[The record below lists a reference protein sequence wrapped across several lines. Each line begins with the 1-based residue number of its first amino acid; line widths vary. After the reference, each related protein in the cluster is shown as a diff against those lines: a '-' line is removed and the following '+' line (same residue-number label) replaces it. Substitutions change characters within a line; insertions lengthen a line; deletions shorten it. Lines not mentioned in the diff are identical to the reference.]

1 MADMTQYGNQA
12 AINRRRALADVLM
25 TQYGNQAAINRRRAL
40 ADVLMSGAMSGQSGM
55 PQGGGRIASAA
66 GLGAV
71 VAPVAQALIA
81 SRMNK
86 RADADES
93 SMKAAYAQAMQGYT
107 DQGMQALS
115 GVPDRVVPAVEGVR
129 PTNNPMPVLTG
140 DQKSGYVDDL
150 LGGLKDTTIKPASV
164 ERGIPGNPML
174 AATFFARNPETKAL
188 ADELM
193 KQAAAQYAPVDASKF
208 LPYAPGQSLAQ
219 SIPAGGL
226 NNANLGQAL
235 RGAFAGGGMPKIEG
249 DRMIDQGTG
258 GVSNLP
264 MTATQQATANY
275 NQGMLGYN
283 QQNLQRQWAELQQRQ
298 QQFAIEAGLRRMGLS
313 NDQARLEL
321 ERAKADPAYQAQ
333 LAATVKKAE
342 AGAQRSIDEG
352 QKARDSLGGID
363 LINEMEALVPKTSDS
378 AIGRGGRALGAL
390 FGAGG
395 ETRAADRQL
404 EAIGHQLSLFA
415 QRFPGVQTD
424 KDYERMMAQVGVLS
438 GWNTTQEEKAAALA
452 AAKNYMLNLV
462 KKYGTAEERA
472 QAIKSMRSE
481 EGTGGGWSMQRVE

>member
-1 MADMTQYGNQA
+1 MVDMTLYGNPA
-12 AINRRRALADVLM
+12 AIARNRDIADALMVSAM
-25 TQYGNQAAINRRRAL
+25 GGQA
-40 ADVLMSGAMSGQSGM
+40 GM

-66 GLGAV
+66 GIGSII
-71 VAPVAQALIA
+71 APLAQALV
-81 SRMNK
+81 SMRMSK
-86 RADADES
+86 RADDDEAK
-93 SMKAAYAQAMQGYT
+93 MKAAYAQAMQGYT

-115 GVPDRVVPAVEGVR
+115 GVPDRVIPAVEGVR
-129 PTNNPMPVLTG
+129 PTNNPMPMLTG
-140 DQKSGYVDDL
+140 DQKSGYVDEL

-258 GVSNLP
+258 SVSNLP

-321 ERAKADPAYQAQ
+321 DRAKADPAYQAQ

-342 AGAQRSIDEG
+342 AAAQRSIDEG

-363 LINEMEALVPKTSDS
+363 HINEMEALVPKTSDS
-378 AIGRGGRALGAL
+378 AIGRFGRAIGAM
-390 FGAGG
+390 FGAGY
-395 ETRAADRQL
+395 EARAADRQL
-404 EAIGHQLSLFA
+404 EAMGHQLSLFA

-424 KDYERMMAQVGVLS
+424 KDYERMMAQVGVVN

-452 AAKNYMLNLV
+452 QAKKHMLNLV
-462 KKYGTAEERA
+462 QKYGTAEERA
-472 QAIKSMRSE
+472 QAIKEMRSE
-481 EGTGGGWSMQRVE
+481 DGTGGGWSMQRVE

>member
-1 MADMTQYGNQA
+1 MAD
-12 AINRRRALADVLM
+12 M

-404 EAIGHQLSLFA
+404 EEIGHQLSLFA

>member
-1 MADMTQYGNQA
+1 MVDMTLYGNPA
-12 AINRRRALADVLM
+12 AIARNRAIADALMGSAM
-25 TQYGNQAAINRRRAL
+25 GGQA
-40 ADVLMSGAMSGQSGM
+40 GM

-66 GLGAV
+66 GIGSII
-71 VAPVAQALIA
+71 APLAQALV
-81 SRMNK
+81 SMRMSK
-86 RADADES
+86 RADDDEAK
-93 SMKAAYAQAMQGYT
+93 MKAAYAQAMQGYT

-115 GVPDRVVPAVEGVR
+115 GVPDRVIPAVEGVR
-129 PTNNPMPVLTG
+129 PTNNPMPMLTG
-140 DQKSGYVDDL
+140 DQKSGYVDEL

-258 GVSNLP
+258 SVSNLP

-321 ERAKADPAYQAQ
+321 DRAKADPAYQAQ

-342 AGAQRSIDEG
+342 AAAQQQIEEG
-352 QKARDSLGGID
+352 QKASNSLQGIGI
-363 LINEMEALVPKTSDS
+363 LNEMETLVPKTSDS
-378 AIGRGGRALGAL
+378 AIGRGGRAVGAL

-404 EAIGHQLSLFA
+404 ETLGHQLSLFA

-424 KDYERMMAQVGVLS
+424 KDYERMMAQVGVVN

-452 AAKNYMLNLV
+452 QAKKHMLNLV
-462 KKYGTAEERA
+462 QKYGTAEERA
-472 QAIKSMRSE
+472 QAIKEMRSE
-481 EGTGGGWSMQRVE
+481 DGTGGGWSMQRVE

>member
-12 AINRRRALADVLM
+12 AINRRRALAD
-25 TQYGNQAAINRRRAL
+25 A
-40 ADVLMSGAMSGQSGM
+40 LMSGAMSGQSGM

-71 VAPVAQALIA
+71 VAPIAQALIA

-93 SMKAAYAQAMQGYT
+93 SMKEAYSQAMQAYT
-107 DQGMQALS
+107 DQGMKALS
-115 GVPDRVVPAVEGVR
+115 GVPDRVIPAVEGVR
-129 PTNNPMPVLTG
+129 PTNNPMPALTG
-140 DQKSGYVDDL
+140 DQKSGYVDEL
-150 LGGLKDTTIKPASV
+150 LGGLKDTTVRPASV
-164 ERGIPGNPML
+164 ERGTPGNPML

-188 ADELM
+188 AEELM

-298 QQFAIEAGLRRMGLS
+298 QQFGIEAGLRRMGLS

-321 ERAKADPAYQAQ
+321 DRAKADPAYQAQ
-333 LAATVKKAE
+333 LAATIKQAE
-342 AGAQRSIDEG
+342 AGAQRSMDEG
-352 QKARDSLGGID
+352 QKARDSLQGIGI
-363 LINEMEALVPKTSDS
+363 INEMEALVPKTSDS
-378 AIGRGGRALGAL
+378 AIGRGGRVVGAM
-390 FGAGG
+390 FGGG
-395 ETRAADRQL
+395 GDTRAADRQL
-404 EAIGHQLSLFA
+404 EALGHQLSLFA

-424 KDYERMMAQVGVLS
+424 KDYERMMTQVGVVS

-452 AAKNYMLNLV
+452 QAKKYMLNLV
-462 KKYGTAEERA
+462 QKYGTAEERA
-472 QAIKSMRSE
+472 QAIKSMRSG
-481 EGTGGGWSMQRVE
+481 EGVGGGWSMQRVE

>member
-1 MADMTQYGNQA
+1 MVDMT
-12 AINRRRALADVLM
+12 L
-25 TQYGNQAAINRRRAL
+25 YGNQAAINRRRAL

-71 VAPVAQALIA
+71 VAPIAQALIA

-140 DQKSGYVDDL
+140 DQKSGYVDEL
-150 LGGLKDTTIKPASV
+150 LGGLKDTTIKPAGI

-188 ADELM
+188 AEELM

-321 ERAKADPAYQAQ
+321 DRANADPAYQAQ
-333 LAATVKKAE
+333 LAATVKRAE

-378 AIGRGGRALGAL
+378 AIGRGGRAVGAL

-452 AAKNYMLNLV
+452 QAKKHMLNLV
-462 KKYGTAEERA
+462 QKYGTAEERA

>member
-1 MADMTQYGNQA
+1 MADMSQYGNQA
-12 AINRRRALADVLM
+12 AINRQRALAEALM
-25 TQYGNQAAINRRRAL
+25 G
-40 ADVLMSGAMSGQSGM
+40 GAMGGQSGM
-55 PQGGGRIASAA
+55 PQQGGRIASAA

-71 VAPVAQALIA
+71 VAPIAQALIA

-93 SMKAAYAQAMQGYT
+93 SMKAAYSQAMQGYT

-129 PTNNPMPVLTG
+129 PTNNPVPMLTG

-188 ADELM
+188 AEELM

-258 GVSNLP
+258 SVGNLP
-264 MTATQQATANY
+264 MTASQQATANY

-283 QQNLQRQWAELQQRQ
+283 NANLKRQWAELQNQRQ
-298 QQFAIEAGLRRMGLS
+298 QFAVESALRRQGLS
-313 NDQARLEL
+313 NEQIRLQMD
-321 ERAKADPAYQAQ
+321 AMKADPAYQARV
-333 LAATVKKAE
+333 AAEIERSKA
-342 AGAQRSIDEG
+342 GV
-352 QKARDSLGGID
+352 ARDAERTQSANDAMEGVNLLGQIESLI
-363 LINEMEALVPKTSDS
+363 PKTSDS
-378 AIGRGGRALGAL
+378 MIGRGGRYFAAM
-390 FGAGG
+390 FGGGG
-395 ETRAADRQL
+395 ETRAADAQL
-404 EAIGHQLSLFA
+404 DTMANQLALYA
-415 QRFPGVQTD
+415 QRFPGIQTD
-424 KDYERMMAQVGVLS
+424 KDYERMMQQVGVMT
-438 GWNTTQEEKAAALA
+438 GINATQEEKAAAAQA
-452 AAKNYMLNLV
+452 AGMHLRNIISR
-462 KKYGTAEERA
+462 YGTPDQKARLVEGMRA
-472 QAIKSMRSE
+472 P
-481 EGTGGGWSMQRVE
+481 TNGGWSIQRVE

>member
-1 MADMTQYGNQA
+1 MVDMT
-12 AINRRRALADVLM
+12 L
-25 TQYGNQAAINRRRAL
+25 YGNQAAINRRRAL

-71 VAPVAQALIA
+71 VAPIAKALIA
-81 SRMNK
+81 SRVNE

-93 SMKAAYAQAMQGYT
+93 SMKAAYSQAMQGYT

-129 PTNNPMPVLTG
+129 PTNNPMPMLTG

-150 LGGLKDTTIKPASV
+150 LGGLKDTTIKPASI

-188 ADELM
+188 AEELM
-193 KQAAAQYAPVDASKF
+193 KQTAAQYAPVDASKF

-321 ERAKADPAYQAQ
+321 DRAKADPAYQAQ
-333 LAATVKKAE
+333 LAATIKQAE
-342 AGAQRSIDEG
+342 AGAQRQIEEG
-352 QKARDSLGGID
+352 QKARDSLQGIGI
-363 LINEMEALVPKTSDS
+363 INEMEALVPKTSDS
-378 AIGRGGRALGAL
+378 AIGRGGRAVGAM
-390 FGAGG
+390 FGAGS

-404 EAIGHQLSLFA
+404 ETLGHQLSLFA

-452 AAKNYMLNLV
+452 AAKNYMLNLIQ
-462 KKYGTAEERA
+462 KYGTAEERA

-481 EGTGGGWSMQRVE
+481 EGAGGGWSMQRVE

>member
-12 AINRRRALADVLM
+12 AINRRRALAD
-25 TQYGNQAAINRRRAL
+25 A
-40 ADVLMSGAMSGQSGM
+40 LMSGAMSGQSGM

-71 VAPVAQALIA
+71 VAPIAQALIA

-93 SMKAAYAQAMQGYT
+93 SMKEAYAQAMQGYT
-107 DQGMQALS
+107 DQGIKALS
-115 GVPDRVVPAVEGVR
+115 GVPDRVIPAVEGVR
-129 PTNNPMPVLTG
+129 PTNNPMPMLTG
-140 DQKSGYVDDL
+140 DQKSGYVDEL
-150 LGGLKDTTIKPASV
+150 LGGLKDTTIKPASI

-188 ADELM
+188 AEELM

-264 MTATQQATANY
+264 MTNSQQATADY

-321 ERAKADPAYQAQ
+321 DRAKADPAYQAQ
-333 LAATVKKAE
+333 LAATIKQAE
-342 AGAQRSIDEG
+342 AGAQRSMDEG
-352 QKARDSLGGID
+352 QKARDSLQGIGI
-363 LINEMEALVPKTSDS
+363 INEMEALVPKTSDS
-378 AIGRGGRALGAL
+378 AIGRGGRVVGAM

-404 EAIGHQLSLFA
+404 ETLGNQLAMFA

-424 KDYERMMAQVGVLS
+424 KDYERMIAQVGVVN

-452 AAKNYMLNLV
+452 QAKKHMLNLV
-462 KKYGTAEERA
+462 QKYGTAEDRA
-472 QAIKSMRSE
+472 QAIKGMRSE
-481 EGTGGGWSMQRVE
+481 EGAGGGWSMQRVD

>member
-1 MADMTQYGNQA
+1 MAD
-12 AINRRRALADVLM
+12 M

>member
-1 MADMTQYGNQA
+1 MVDMT
-12 AINRRRALADVLM
+12 L
-25 TQYGNQAAINRRRAL
+25 YGNQAAINRRRAL

-71 VAPVAQALIA
+71 VAPIAQALIA
-81 SRMNK
+81 SRMNE

-93 SMKAAYAQAMQGYT
+93 SMKAAYSQAMQGYT
-107 DQGMQALS
+107 DQGMKALS

-129 PTNNPMPVLTG
+129 PTNNPMPMLTG

-150 LGGLKDTTIKPASV
+150 LGGLKDTTIKPASI

-321 ERAKADPAYQAQ
+321 DRAKADPAYQAQ
-333 LAATVKKAE
+333 LAATVKQAE

-352 QKARDSLGGID
+352 QKARDSLQGTGI
-363 LINEMEALVPKTSDS
+363 INEMEALVPKTSDS
-378 AIGRGGRALGAL
+378 AIGRGGRVVGAL

-395 ETRAADRQL
+395 ETRAADRRL
-404 EAIGHQLSLFA
+404 ETLGHQLSLFA

-424 KDYERMMAQVGVLS
+424 KDYERMMAQVGVVS
-438 GWNTTQEEKAAALA
+438 GWNATQEEKAAALA

-462 KKYGTAEERA
+462 QKYGTAEERA

>member
-1 MADMTQYGNQA
+1 MVDMTLYGNPA
-12 AINRRRALADVLM
+12 AIARNRAIADALMGSAI
-25 TQYGNQAAINRRRAL
+25 GGQA
-40 ADVLMSGAMSGQSGM
+40 GM

-66 GLGAV
+66 GIGSII
-71 VAPVAQALIA
+71 APLAQALV
-81 SRMNK
+81 SRRMSK
-86 RADADES
+86 RADDDEAK
-93 SMKAAYAQAMQGYT
+93 MKSAYSQAMQGYT

-129 PTNNPMPVLTG
+129 PTNNPMPMLTG

-150 LGGLKDTTIKPASV
+150 LGGLKDTTIKPASI

-188 ADELM
+188 AEELM
-193 KQAAAQYAPVDASKF
+193 KQATAQYAPVDASKF

-321 ERAKADPAYQAQ
+321 DRAKADPAYQAQ
-333 LAATVKKAE
+333 LAATVKRAE
-342 AGAQRSIDEG
+342 NEAQRSMDEG
-352 QKARDSLGGID
+352 QKARDSLQGIGI
-363 LINEMEALVPKTSDS
+363 INEMEALVPKTSDS
-378 AIGRGGRALGAL
+378 AIGRGGRVVGAM

-404 EAIGHQLSLFA
+404 ETLGHQLSLFA

-424 KDYERMMAQVGVLS
+424 KDYERMIAQVGVVS

-452 AAKNYMLNLV
+452 QAKKHMLNLV
-462 KKYGTAEERA
+462 QKYGTAEERA
-472 QAIKSMRSE
+472 QAINSMRSE
-481 EGTGGGWSMQRVE
+481 EGAGGGWSMQRVE

>member
-1 MADMTQYGNQA
+1 MVDMTQYGNQA
-12 AINRRRALADVLM
+12 AINRRRALAD
-25 TQYGNQAAINRRRAL
+25 A
-40 ADVLMSGAMSGQSGM
+40 LMSGAMSGQSGM

-71 VAPVAQALIA
+71 AAPIAQALIA

-93 SMKAAYAQAMQGYT
+93 SMKAAYSQAMQGYT
-107 DQGMQALS
+107 DQGMKALS

-129 PTNNPMPVLTG
+129 PTNNPMPMLTG

-150 LGGLKDTTIKPASV
+150 LGGLKDTTVKPASI

-188 ADELM
+188 AEELM

-298 QQFAIEAGLRRMGLS
+298 QQFGIEAELRRTGMS
-313 NDQARLEL
+313 NDQARIEL
-321 ERAKADPAYQAQ
+321 ERSKADPAYQAK
-333 LAATVKKAE
+333 LAATIKQAE

-352 QKARDSLGGID
+352 QKARDGLQGIGI
-363 LINEMEALVPKTSDS
+363 INEMEALVPKTSDS
-378 AIGRGGRALGAL
+378 AIGRGGRVVGAM

-404 EAIGHQLSLFA
+404 ETLGNQLAMFA

-424 KDYERMMAQVGVLS
+424 KDYERMMAQVGVVN

-452 AAKNYMLNLV
+452 QAKSYMLNLV
-462 KKYGTAEERA
+462 QKYGTAKERA

-481 EGTGGGWSMQRVE
+481 EGTGGGWSWQRIE